1 MEFFDFLIDE
11 TNKALDKKDK
21 KPFAFIEGDCWKD
34 EGHSGVILQRD
45 CAYELKGTGYNL
57 ATSREFSDE
66 ICLYGKDLSE
76 IKKDSSFARITLVS
90 VDAPDDEQKLYD
102 LVKKI
107 EYVKYHCFPKGFM
120 MRSVSDSCKEAVR
133 VSKAAIK
140 KGISF
145 QKIGSLLV
153 KKYKEIPEVKAVRVV
168 FVTDES
174 ADYKKLT
181 ELAKK
186 DADIT
191 KALNH
196 IMENVN
202 FDCNSC
208 NLKPLCDEV
217 EGMRELH
224 FKASGK
230 MGG

>member
-1 MEFFDFLIDE
+1 MEFFDFLIDNTSALLKE
-11 TNKALDKKDK
+11 KAVKQ
-21 KPFAFIEGDCWKD
+21 FSSFEGNCWKD

-45 CAYELKGTGYNL
+45 CAYELKGTGFNL
-57 ATSREFSDE
+57 ATSRNLSDG
-66 ICLYGKDLSE
+66 IYLYGKDLTE
-76 IKKDSSFARITLVS
+76 IKKDNSFARITLVS
-90 VDAPDDEQKLYD
+90 IDAPEDEQKLYD

-107 EYVKYHCFPKGFM
+107 EYVKYHCFPEGFM
-120 MRSVSDSCKEAVR
+120 MRSASDSCKEAVR
-133 VSKAAIK
+133 VSKTALK

-145 QKIGSLLV
+145 QKIGSLFIN
-153 KKYKEIPEVKAVRVV
+153 KYKEISEVKAVSVI

-174 ADYKKLT
+174 VNFNKLT
-181 ELAKK
+181 ENARKG
-186 DADIT
+186 AEIT

-196 IMENVN
+196 IMENMS

-208 NLKPLCDEV
+208 NLKTLCDEV

>member
-1 MEFFDFLIDE
+1 MEFFDFLIDD
-11 TNKALDKKDK
+11 TSALFDSKNKKQFSLL
-21 KPFAFIEGDCWKD
+21 EGNCWTD
-34 EGHSGVILQRD
+34 EGHSGMILQRD
-45 CAYELKGTGYNL
+45 CAYELKGTGFNL
-57 ATSREFSDE
+57 VTSRELSDGVF
-66 ICLYGKDLSE
+66 LYGNDLSE
-76 IKKDSSFARITLVS
+76 IRKDRSYARITLVS
-90 VDAPDDEQKLYD
+90 VDAPEDEQKLYD

-107 EYVKYHCFPKGFM
+107 EYVKYHCFPEGFM
-120 MRSVSDSCKEAVR
+120 MRSASDSCKEAVR
-133 VSKAAIK
+133 VSKTSIN

-145 QKIGSLLV
+145 QKIGSLFIN
-153 KKYKEIPEVKAVRVV
+153 KYKEIPEVKSVSVI

-174 ADYKKLT
+174 VAYSKLS
-181 ELAKK
+181 EFAKK
-186 DADIT
+186 SADIT

-196 IMENVN
+196 IMEDLN